1 MLPRMDPSRWATF
14 DCYGTLVDWR
24 GGMRGQ
30 LSRLFCEDDA
40 DRLLERYHVLE
51 PRIQSE
57 EPALSYRSV
66 MARVLAELAQ
76 ETATSIPAGE
86 EDALARS
93 LPDWPIFPE
102 APAALAEARQR

>member
-1 MLPRMDPSRWATF
+1 M
-14 DCYGTLVDWR
+14 
-24 GGMRGQ
+24 
-30 LSRLFCEDDA
+30 
-40 DRLLERYHVLE
+40 LE

-93 LPDWPIFPE
+93 LPDWPIFPDVR
-102 APAALAEARQR
+102 AALPEVHQRGWKLVILSNTDRDLIEASMRTVAFEPPACLATFCSASRTQK